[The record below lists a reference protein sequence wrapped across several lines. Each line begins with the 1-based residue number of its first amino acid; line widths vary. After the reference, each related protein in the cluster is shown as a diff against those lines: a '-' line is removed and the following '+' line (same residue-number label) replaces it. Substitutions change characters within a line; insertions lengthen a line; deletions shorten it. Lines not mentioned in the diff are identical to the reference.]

1 MGSIGTVTALKGDAK
16 LTHKDKV
23 TALTKNEKIAQQD
36 RINTASR
43 SRVRVILNDDT
54 VVTIGPE
61 SEYYFEAF
69 EEHGDVK
76 VQMHATRGFFKSV
89 TGKIGKIAP
98 ERFKIKT
105 KAATIGI
112 RGTQFMGYVA
122 EDEEK
127 IGCIQGAIIVW
138 TNNGLTFDVPAGKM
152 LIYKDG
158 EWTLKDIDVKLF
170 APVMLGMSLNDVERL
185 DVPDAQKQY
194 LIDEQILNKRAPV
207 ANFPEID
214 PPVTPPVTPTEP
226 FDVNVNVDNAIQP
239 PPYNP

>member
-1 MGSIGTVTALKGDAK
+1 LGNIGTVTALKGEAK
-16 LTHKDKV
+16 LTRLESE
-23 TALTKNEKIAQQD
+23 TALVKNSTILEKDQ
-36 RINTASR
+36 INTASK
-43 SRVRVILNDDT
+43 SRVQVILNDDT

-69 EEHGDVK
+69 QDQGDVHVK
-76 VQMHATRGFFKSV
+76 MRAERGFFKSV

-127 IGCIQGAIIVW
+127 IGCIQGAIVVW
-138 TNNGLTFDVPAGKM
+138 TDSGLTFDVPAGKM
-152 LIYKDG
+152 LIYKNG
-158 EWTLKDIDVKLF
+158 EWSLKDINVKLF
-170 APVMLGMSLNDVERL
+170 APVMLGMRFDDTQQLTI
-185 DVPDAQKQY
+185 PDAQKQY
-194 LIDEQILNKRAPV
+194 LIDEQVLNRREAPPIPDV
-207 ANFPEID
+207 V
-214 PPVTPPVTPTEP
+214 PPVTPVEEP
-226 FDVNVNVDNAIQP
+226 FDVNVNIDNSTQP